1 MKLINVFLSFIL
13 KFFHILFT
21 IIAFVGPL
29 VTNNVLVL
37 AFLFA
42 VNAFVIFCWVINGG
56 VCFLSPLEQKLDG
69 VAYKYSNG
77 VTKNFMAVCLDKILK
92 NELFTFILITIIPV
106 LNIFIIC
113 IYNNPNSPIIYLKFP
128 VTIIRTSTTT
138 LKTTTT
144 AATTRT
150 STTTKTSTSTTR

>member
-56 VCFLSPLEQKLDG
+56 VCFLSPLEQTLDG
-69 VAYKYSNG
+69 VVYKYSNG
-77 VTKNFMAVCLDKILK
+77 VTKNFMAVCLDKIFK

-106 LNIFIIC
+106 LNIFII
-113 IYNNPNSPIIYLKFP
+113 IYKITTYTNKCELCMSSDNIKM
-128 VTIIRTSTTT
+128 TSQ
-138 LKTTTT
+138 KYID
-144 AATTRT
+144 
-150 STTTKTSTSTTR
+150 KQM